1 MNYGLDFKT
10 CMNPLLFLS
19 RIYDMDN
26 DGYISNGELFQVLA
40 LKSTN
45 TKRHFPSQQA
55 LSLSCPGVEDDGG
68 KQLERHPAAAGD
80 QFTISLVHAD
90 ILYEN

>member
-1 MNYGLDFKT
+1 
-10 CMNPLLFLS
+10 
-19 RIYDMDN
+19 MDN

-40 LKSTN
+40 MKSTKDTHKN
-45 TKRHFPSQQA
+45 FPLQQA
-55 LSLSCPGVEDDGG
+55 LSLSWPGVEDDGG

-90 ILYEN
+90 FLYEKWKKRQQQQKMKALLCLSAI

>member
-1 MNYGLDFKT
+1 
-10 CMNPLLFLS
+10 
-19 RIYDMDN
+19 MDN
-26 DGYISNGELFQVLA
+26 DGYISNGELFQVLTMKA
-40 LKSTN
+40 
-45 TKRHFPSQQA
+45 TKDTHKNFPLQQA

-90 ILYEN
+90 FLYEN

>member
-1 MNYGLDFKT
+1 
-10 CMNPLLFLS
+10 MNPLLFLS

-40 LKSTN
+40 MKSTKD
-45 TKRHFPSQQA
+45 TYKKTFSLQQA

-80 QFTISLVHAD
+80 QFTLSFVNAD
-90 ILYEN
+90 FLYEN

>member
-1 MNYGLDFKT
+1 
-10 CMNPLLFLS
+10 
-19 RIYDMDN
+19 MDN

-40 LKSTN
+40 MKSTH
-45 TKRHFPSQQA
+45 TKRHFPWQQA

-80 QFTISLVHAD
+80 QSTISLVHAD
-90 ILYEN
+90 FLYEN